1 MFSTFAD
8 SLANLFS
15 SAQDWLFEHV
25 AIHLVYAF
33 GLAPYTEQAFDAVE
47 WFLIGVIEVG
57 LLWLV
62 LGTLE
67 KLRPVQ
73 TIADRRAVLTDVAY
87 TLLHRLGGFALVAF
101 ALVQTLADDIEGGLR
116 LIGFGAFD
124 LDRVWPG
131 VTDLPWVS
139 FALYLVLFDFVD
151 YWLHRGQHRFG
162 WWWQLHAVHHSQ
174 RDMTLWSDNRNH
186 LLDDLLRD
194 AVFALLAI
202 LLGVAPGQFVW
213 LVVATRS
220 IQSLQHANIR
230 LDFGAFGRLVVSP
243 QFHRRHHAID
253 LGHPPLDDTPV
264 AMAPPARTRRRRY
277 GVNYAVLFP
286 IWDVLFGTADFR
298 PFNGACG
305 IDDQLPGHSTRHP
318 AGRDYGRGF
327 WAQQWRALARIA
339 GRA

>member
-1 MFSTFAD
+1 MFSHFAD
-8 SLANLFS
+8 TLANLFS
-15 SAQDWLFEHV
+15 AAQDWLFEHV
-25 AIHLVYAF
+25 AIHIVYAL

-47 WFLIGVIEVG
+47 WFLVGLIEVL

-62 LGTLE
+62 LGTCERLA
-67 KLRPVQ
+67 PAQ
-73 TIADRRAVLTDVAY
+73 TIADRRAVLTDVLY
-87 TLLHRLGGFALVAF
+87 TLLHRLGGFALIAF
-101 ALVQTLADDIEGGLR
+101 ALVQTVADDIEGALR
-116 LIGFGAFD
+116 LVGFDAIE

-131 VTDLPWVS
+131 VTDQPWMS
-139 FALYLVLFDFVD
+139 FALYLLLFDFVD

-186 LLDDLLRD
+186 LFDDLLRD

-202 LLGVAPGQFVW
+202 ALGVPPGQFVW
-213 LVVATRS
+213 LVVAQRAV
-220 IQSLQHANIR
+220 QSAQHANVR
-230 LDFGAFGRLVVSP
+230 WGFGWFGRLLVSP
-243 QFHRRHHAID
+243 QFHRRHHAMEV
-253 LGHPPLDDTPV
+253 GHPPVDGQTG
-264 AMAPPARTRRRRY
+264 ARRYY

-298 PFNGACG
+298 PFTGACG
-305 IDDQLPGHSTRHP
+305 IDDQRPGHSARFP

-327 WAQQWRALARIA
+327 WALQWRALARIA